1 MFIYGTV
8 FSHRRWSRQYDIA
21 KSILHYF
28 SSVHAAINNTQNG
41 SSQKKR
47 KVNIDKIM
55 YAVHYLLKSTNTPIQ
70 EISDNHLKKL
80 AFDLK
85 ISRKAIKDAIAE
97 TQPTVKLKW

>member
-1 MFIYGTV
+1 MELSLVIDDGRANTILRNQFCITSVV
-8 FSHRRWSRQYDIA
+8 F
-21 KSILHYF
+21 
-28 SSVHAAINNTQNG
+28 TQRSTTHKMG
-41 SSQKKR
+41 PRKRKR

-80 AFDLK
+80 ALDLK